1 MKLLLPFAL
10 VAAMWAVC
18 GNLGEKKESRPSDD
32 RPAASNQS
40 AKPALDRE
48 AVKKELVTLAN
59 DILNAS
65 KDGDVTFLAK
75 ITTDDFKF
83 IDIDGKV
90 RDKNKTLAEVKEEK
104 AIKSAEITDERLVNL
119 DESSAVLS
127 YTLKVVAK
135 NGRSAKAWV
144 TDDYVRENGEWLI
157 RREQQTLLK

>member
-10 VAAMWAVC
+10 LAAMWAVC
-18 GNLGEKKESRPSDD
+18 GKLGEIKESKPTDD
-32 RPAASNQS
+32 RPVATNEA

-48 AVKKELVTLAN
+48 AIKSELIALAN

-75 ITTDDFKF
+75 IATDDFKF
-83 IDIDGKV
+83 TDIDGKV

-104 AIKSAEITDERLVNL
+104 AIRSAEITDERLVTA

-127 YTLKVVAK
+127 YTLKVTAK
-135 NGRSAKAWV
+135 NGRSAKASV
-144 TDDYVRENGEWLI
+144 TDTYVREDGEWRI
-157 RREQQTLLK
+157 KSEQQTLLK